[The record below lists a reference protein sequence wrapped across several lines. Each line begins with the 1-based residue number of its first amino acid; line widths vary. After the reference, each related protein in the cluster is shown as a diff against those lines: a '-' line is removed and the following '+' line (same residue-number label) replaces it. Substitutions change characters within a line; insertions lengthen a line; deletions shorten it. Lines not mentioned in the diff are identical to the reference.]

1 MSDRPLAGPA
11 SLEEG
16 YGATRPARGLSSA
29 EARRRLQRFGENVLD
44 TAGKESFLAILL
56 TQAKNVIFLLT
67 SCAAVLSWL
76 MNDRLKAYCL
86 VGIVVVVCTINA
98 VGEYTGQ
105 DASAELTKLTA
116 ARATVMRDGA
126 LCQVDTRELVPGDVV
141 HLIAGEIVPADML
154 VLQSVELNTNESVLT
169 GEPNE
174 VLKTVMARDP
184 AAAFPTN
191 MVFSSTAV
199 VSGSGVAEVRET
211 GMRTQVGLI
220 AKELKPTNK
229 DHNPLQKSI
238 NMLGAVIG
246 VICVCVVFVAS
257 TTSFVV
263 RYQNPANPCPDDDD
277 KCFFMGSVLQGLIM
291 SVSIIPHGL
300 PLVVMIMLR
309 VGADEMGK
317 RNAIVVRKTAVDYLG
332 ATTVVCTD
340 KTGTL
345 TEGKMTATRLTGFV
359 RFPGPGLAVR
369 RALRFY
375 PLKGFHPSGGV
386 FREEDL
392 TDERMAAMDSIF
404 DVSQSEADYSAAA
417 PDLGL
422 PGAPGV
428 EAALARV
435 QLAAAFVNCHGTSIE
450 QGEGGV
456 WRSVGNMSEAALKTA
471 AAKAH
476 MRDVGGA
483 PLPDYER
490 VQELEVPFTSSR
502 KMAATVHR
510 LPSGGRFEA
519 LCLGGDVGHVGIV
532 KGAPDRLLGRLR
544 GGVLMQLSDEALDIS
559 SEPLSEA
566 EREAVEAENQ
576 AFARDALRSLLIA
589 LVPVDGRLLG
599 RLRGAEGADER
610 VELMLGAAVFLGLFG
625 IFDPP
630 RTSVPPSVAE
640 CHKAGIRV
648 VMITGDQQATAAAIG
663 RQVRILFP
671 DDEPSE
677 RVRTCSAL
685 PAKAVEAAGKA
696 APLPDKL
703 QQKLHHT
710 LDEDGAILTMVA
722 QTRCWARAQ
731 PTDKVAIIESLS
743 QMGHIASM
751 TGDGVND
758 APALKRAAIGVAM
771 GIQGTAVAQQAS
783 DIVLADDNFS
793 TIVAAIREGRKI
805 YGNVQKYVLFNLS
818 VKAGECTCLL
828 AAIVLDMP
836 LPISG
841 LQLLL
846 NLIATHIIPTFS
858 LAFEEAEEYTMR
870 IPPRNTKS
878 DWILYRTQWVFRWLP
893 FVASMAFCVL
903 SCTRLSTWINTG
915 YTATWELVGTSRVG
929 YVDSGMAACEFAGH
943 YRSDMLD
950 FIEDESPFHCK
961 CFRRS
966 SPWADPVTI
975 EQWGRAGEEQILE
988 KVFDPWTGST
998 STVYDRQNTPFK
1010 DGRDAMVEP
1019 CEDKRGLKRW
1029 CWRYHGVSMMDRPI
1043 LDRSRHCAA
1052 FGTRRGQTM
1061 GYVTIQ
1067 LGEILALLAYRR
1079 DDFSLPWLLSN
1090 RVYVGML
1097 LFNLSMLLAFLYVPP
1112 VAGLSGLLP
1121 LPPARLAVSMCF
1133 AVLLFVLIEV
1143 SKVVYRSILSCDI
1156 SRKEQAA
1163 GRAARGEALPWDD
1176 C

>member
-1 MSDRPLAGPA
+1 MSDKPLAGPA

-16 YGATRPARGLSSA
+16 YGATEPAQGLSGA
-29 EARRRLQRFGENVLD
+29 EARRRLKQFGENVLD

-56 TQAKNVIFLLT
+56 TQARNVIFLLT

-76 MNDRLKAYCL
+76 MNDHVKAYCL
-86 VGIVVVVCTINA
+86 IGIVVVVCTINA
-98 VGEYTGQ
+98 IGEYTGQ
-105 DASAELTKLTA
+105 DASGELTKLTA
-116 ARATVMRDGA
+116 ARATVLRDGT
-126 LCQVDTRELVPGDVV
+126 LRQVDTRELVPGDIV
-141 HLIAGEIVPADML
+141 HLTAGEIVPADMR

-174 VLKTVMARDP
+174 VLKTVVAKDP

-191 MVFSSTAV
+191 VVFSSTAV
-199 VSGSGVAEVRET
+199 VSGSGVAEVRDT

-220 AKELKPTNK
+220 AKQLKPTNK

-238 NMLGAVIG
+238 NMLGGVIG
-246 VICVCVVFVAS
+246 AICVCVVFVAS
-257 TTSFVV
+257 TTGFAM

-277 KCFFMGSVLQGLIM
+277 NCFLMGSILQGLIM
-291 SVSIIPHGL
+291 AVSIIPHGL

-309 VGADEMGK
+309 VGAVEMGK

-359 RFPGPGLAVR
+359 RFPGPGLAVK

-392 TDERMAAMDSIF
+392 TAERMAAMDSIF

-417 PDLGL
+417 PDLGS
-422 PGAPGV
+422 PGAPGAD
-428 EAALARV
+428 AALARV

-450 QGEGGV
+450 QDERGV
-456 WRSVGNMSEAALKTA
+456 WRSVGNMSEAALKAA
-471 AAKAH
+471 AAKAR
-476 MRDVGGA
+476 MRDIGGVS
-483 PLPDYER
+483 LPAYER
-490 VQELEVPFTSSR
+490 LKELEIPFTSSR

-510 LPSGGRFEA
+510 LPDGGRFEA
-519 LCLGGDVGHVGIV
+519 LHLGEDVGHVGIV
-532 KGAPDRLLGRLR
+532 KGAPDKLLGRLG
-544 GGVLMQLSDEALDIS
+544 GGVLLQISDEALGIS
-559 SEPLSEA
+559 TEALSEA
-566 EREAVEAENQ
+566 EREAMEAENHF
-576 AFARDALRSLLIA
+576 FACDALRSLLIA
-589 LVPVDGRLLG
+589 LVPVDDRMLRRLQ
-599 RLRGAEGADER
+599 GAEGADER
-610 VELMLGAAVFLGLFG
+610 VELMLGAAVFLGIFG
-625 IFDPP
+625 IYDPP

-663 RQVRILFP
+663 MQVNILFP
-671 DDEPSE
+671 DDKASE
-677 RVRTCSAL
+677 RVRTCSVL
-685 PAKAVEAAGKA
+685 PVKAVEAEEAA
-696 APLPDKL
+696 APPTKLHSKL
-703 QQKLHHT
+703 QQT
-710 LDEDGAILTMVA
+710 LGEDDATILSMVA

-731 PTDKVAIIESLS
+731 PTDKVAIIDSLF

-783 DIVLADDNFS
+783 DIILADDNFS
-793 TIVAAIREGRKI
+793 TIVAAIKEGRKI
-805 YGNVQKYVLFNLS
+805 YANVQKYVLFNLS
-818 VKAGECTCLL
+818 IKAGECTCLL

-846 NLIATHIIPTFS
+846 NLVTTHIIPTFS
-858 LAFEEAEEYTMR
+858 LAFEESEEYTMR
-870 IPPRNTKS
+870 IPPRNTKR

-893 FVASMAFCVL
+893 FVASMALCVL
-903 SCTRLSTWINTG
+903 SCTRLSTWINAG
-915 YTATWELVGTSRVG
+915 YTATWQLVGTSRVG
-929 YVDSGMAACEFAGH
+929 YVDSDMAACEFAGH
-943 YRSDMLD
+943 YRSNMLD

-961 CFRRS
+961 CFRRQ

-975 EQWGRAGEEQILE
+975 EQWGRSGEEQILE
-988 KVFDPWTGST
+988 EVFDPWTGST
-998 STVYDRQNTPFK
+998 GTVYDRHNTPFK

-1019 CEDKRGLKRW
+1019 CEDRRGLKRW
-1029 CWRYHGVSMMDRPI
+1029 CWRYHGVSMKDRPI

-1061 GYVTIQ
+1061 GYVTIH

-1079 DDFSLPWLLSN
+1079 DDFSLPWLFSN
-1090 RVYVGML
+1090 RVYTGML
-1097 LFNLSMLLAFLYVPP
+1097 LFNLSMLLAFLYAPP
-1112 VAGLSGLLP
+1112 IAGLSGLLP

-1133 AVLLFVLIEV
+1133 AVLLFFLIEL
-1143 SKVVYRSILSCDI
+1143 SKVVYRSILSRDI
-1156 SRKEQAA
+1156 ARKELAA